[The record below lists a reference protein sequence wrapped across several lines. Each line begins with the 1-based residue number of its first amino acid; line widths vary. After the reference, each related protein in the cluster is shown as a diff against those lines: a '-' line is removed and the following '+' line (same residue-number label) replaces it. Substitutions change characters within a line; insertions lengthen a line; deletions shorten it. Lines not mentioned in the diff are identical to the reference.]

1 LDFTKKSSFT
11 AASLVG
17 RLGKPEVSQI
27 AFCRIDNFV
36 YWNGCVERDTD
47 LHPAVPDDMRVVDKP
62 IPDVDQ
68 VESGRD
74 ILGADNNARAPV
86 GDIADAAIEAV
97 CSIGKG
103 NDAAQQDTI
112 SPLGP
117 PLDRRTHRT
126 WWSGHIALLG
136 GAVIRARAN
145 CKFSTGMG
153 LNA

>member
-1 LDFTKKSSFT
+1 M
-11 AASLVG
+11 G
-17 RLGKPEVSQI
+17 RLEKPEVFQI

-36 YWNGCVERDTD
+36 DRNGFVERDTD
-47 LHPAVPDDMRVVDKP
+47 LHPAVPDHMRVVDKP

-74 ILGADNNARAPV
+74 ILFADNNARARV

-103 NDAAQQDTI
+103 NDAAQQNTI

-117 PLDRRTHRT
+117 PLDRRRHGI
-126 WWSGHIALLG
+126 WWSDHIALLG

-145 CKFSTGMG
+145 CNFSTDIG